1 MKPTLTTRKAE
12 PADLPA
18 LLALREE
25 IVEWLA
31 NKGLDQW
38 QPGSPGRWSRDG
50 VAASIDAGTV
60 WVIYDGDQLAA
71 TITIDDYAD
80 PDFWTDEE
88 RAEPALYLH
97 RMMVARSHAGRGL
110 ASALIRLAEAEAR
123 TQGRASLRLDAWR
136 ASRPLHDCY
145 AAAGFVHIRT
155 EALAHR
161 GSGALF
167 ERAVPQRVAQAEES

>member
-1 MKPTLTTRKAE
+1 MKPTLTIRKAE

-18 LLALREE
+18 LLALRQE

-31 NKGLDQW
+31 SKGLDQW
-38 QPGSPGRWSRDG
+38 QPGSPGRWTPGG

-80 PDFWTDEE
+80 PDFWTEEE

-97 RMMVARSHAGRGL
+97 RMMVARAYAGSGL
-110 ASALIRLAEAEAR
+110 GSDLVRLAQEQALEMGV
-123 TQGRASLRLDAWR
+123 TVLRLDAWR
-136 ASRPLHDCY
+136 DSLKLHRWYVCN
-145 AAAGFVHIRT
+145 GFNLLRIADR
-155 EALAHR
+155 EGR

-167 ERAVPQRVAQAEES
+167 SRPVGNT